1 MKLSAKTIHIL
12 KNFTSINPSIVLR
25 EGNVLSTISPT
36 KTIMARATV
45 PDEFSGRYGIYNLGR
60 FISSIL
66 LMDNPDVE
74 FGESAATISDG
85 NRSVVYHYSEQSLIL
100 VPPEKEIK
108 LPTVDVEVTIT
119 NKDIQNVTK
128 ALGVLGLPEIAIV
141 GDGSKV
147 MLQAVSCKEA
157 SSDTYSIDIG
167 ETDAAFRAIFRAENL
182 KMIDGDYNVK
192 ISSKGIS
199 QFTGIEA
206 TYWIAI
212 EQTST
217 F

>member
-12 KNFTSINPSIVLR
+12 KNFSSINPSIVLR

-45 PDEFSGRYGIYNLGR
+45 PDEFTGRYGIYNLSR
-60 FISSIL
+60 FISSIS
-66 LMDNPDVE
+66 LMDAPDVE

-147 MLQAVSCKEA
+147 MLQAVNCKEN
-157 SSDTYSIDIG
+157 SSDTYSIDVG
-167 ETDAAFRAIFRAENL
+167 KTDFAFRAIFRAENL
-182 KMIDGDYNVK
+182 KMVDGDYAVK

-199 QFTGIEA
+199 QFTGAEA